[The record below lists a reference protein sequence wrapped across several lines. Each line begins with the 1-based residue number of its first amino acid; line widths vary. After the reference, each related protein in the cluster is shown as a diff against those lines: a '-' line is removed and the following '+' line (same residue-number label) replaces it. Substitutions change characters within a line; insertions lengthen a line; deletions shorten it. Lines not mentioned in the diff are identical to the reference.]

1 MRTFGLIAGLFLT
14 AGCYSYS
21 PLTTPDPEPG
31 TYLAVTLT
39 DAGSDELARSLGP
52 AAFIVR
58 GRYLSSDERG
68 MLISITSI
76 ETKQGF
82 ANPWAGETVAV
93 PDHAVASLDVRR
105 FAKGRSFLLA
115 GVGAGGLVATTL
127 AFSLLGGGTTPNP
140 GGGRPPKQ

>member
-1 MRTFGLIAGLFLT
+1 MRTFGLITLLYLT
-14 AGCYSYS
+14 AGCYNYS
-21 PLTTPDPEPG
+21 PLTTPSPEPG

-58 GRYLSSDERG
+58 GRYMSTDERG
-68 MLISITSI
+68 MLISVTSV

-93 PDHAVASLDVRR
+93 PDHSVASLDVRR

-115 GVGAGGLVATTL
+115 GVGAGGLVATTI
-127 AFSLLGGGTTPNP
+127 AFSLLGTGSSPNP